1 MKTPQSIQGFGSII
15 ELVRYFDTEEKCA
28 EYLAKKRWNGNPVCP
43 KCGSEKV
50 YTLKGKT
57 KRYKC
62 GGCREQFSVRVGTI
76 FEASPIKLQ
85 TWFLAVYLVTAHKKG
100 ISSLQL
106 SRDLCVTQKT
116 AWFML
121 HRIRYAMGLEPG
133 EPLDGTVEIDE
144 TYVGGKE
151 TNKPLSKRREGMMGG
166 KGKAAVLGMLDRDG
180 DVVAKH
186 VPDTEK
192 KTVLPIIHAL
202 VTKGTTICT
211 DEFPAYKSL
220 RRVYDHQTVKHGAE
234 EYVRGAIHTNSIEGF
249 WSLLKRGIIGI
260 YHFTSEKHLQ
270 RYVDEFV
277 FRYNS
282 RTMNDANRFGDMLEN
297 VAGRLTYKTLTHG
310 KAA

>member
-1 MKTPQSIQGFGSII
+1 MKAPKSVEQFSSII

-28 EYLAKKRWNGNPVCP
+28 EYLAQKRWNGNPVCP
-43 KCGSEKV
+43 KCGHAHV
-50 YTLKGKT
+50 YELKGKT

-62 GGCREQFSVRVGTI
+62 GKCREQFSVRVGTI

-85 TWFLAVYLVTAHKKG
+85 TWFLAIYLITAHKKG

-106 SRDLCVTQKT
+106 SKDLNVTQKT

-121 HRIRYAMGLEPG
+121 HRVRYAMGMDVAEQ
-133 EPLDGTVEIDE
+133 LDGTVEIDE

-151 TNKPLSKRREGMMGG
+151 RNKSISKRMKGMHGG

-180 DVVAKH
+180 EVVAKH

-192 KTVLPIIHAL
+192 KTLLPIIRAAVAPGSTL
-202 VTKGTTICT
+202 CT
-211 DEFPAYKSL
+211 DEFPAYTSL
-220 RRVYDHQTVKHGAE
+220 RRVYDHQTVKHNAE
-234 EYVRGAIHTNSIEGF
+234 QYVRGAIHTNSIEGF
-249 WSLLKRGIIGI
+249 WSLLKRGIIGV

-270 RYVDEFV
+270 KYVDEFA

-282 RTMNDANRFGDMLEN
+282 RAMHDANRFADMLGN
-297 VAGRLTYKTLTHG
+297 VAGRLDYKTLTND
-310 KAA
+310 

>member
-1 MKTPQSIQGFGSII
+1 MKVPKSVEQFGSII
-15 ELVRYFDTEEKCA
+15 ELIRYFDTEEKCGA
-28 EYLAKKRWNGNPVCP
+28 YLAEKRWNGNPVCV
-43 KCGSEKV
+43 KCGHGKV
-50 YTLKGKT
+50 YELKGKT

-62 GGCREQFSVRVGTI
+62 GKCREQFSVRVGTI

-106 SRDLCVTQKT
+106 SRDLNVTQKT

-121 HRIRYAMGLEPG
+121 HRIRFAMGMEPA
-133 EPLDGTVEIDE
+133 EQLDGTVEIDE

-151 TNKPLSKRREGMMGG
+151 TNKHLSKREAGMLGG

-180 DVVAKH
+180 AVVAKH
-186 VPDTEK
+186 VPNTEK
-192 KTVLPIIHAL
+192 NTLLPMIHAL

-211 DEFPAYKSL
+211 DEFPAYKSP
-220 RRVYDHQTVKHGAE
+220 RRVYDHQTVKHSAE

-249 WSLLKRGIIGI
+249 WSLLKRGIVGI

-270 RYVDEFV
+270 KYVDEFAY
-277 FRYNS
+277 RYNA
-282 RTMNDANRFGDMLEN
+282 RTMNDSNRFADMLGN
-297 VAGRLTYKTLTHG
+297 VAGRLDYKTLIND
-310 KAA
+310 